1 MRSPGGAVSSSGEG
15 IPRLWLD
22 ELADR
27 CAWISDPDGRA
38 AVMNEMAYAA
48 RRRQEIEQAVLVE
61 MLEFVESARW
71 WGLNAQESGE

>member
-1 MRSPGGAVSSSGEG
+1 
-15 IPRLWLD
+15 
-22 ELADR
+22 
-27 CAWISDPDGRA
+27 
-38 AVMNEMAYAA
+38 MNEMAYAA